1 MFEERVGRIGVTK
14 AIFML
19 YRRPDMSGDEF
30 RDYWRNT
37 HGPIVAKMP
46 RLKKYVQNQ
55 ALMTEEGEPPVAGIA
70 EVYFDSVEDMQDALS
85 SPEGKAALAD
95 LPNFTDAEK
104 TTTVIVEEVDLV

>member
-1 MFEERVGRIGVTK
+1 MTK

-46 RLKKYVQNQ
+46 GLKKYVQNQ

-85 SPEGKAALAD
+85 SPEGEAALAD